1 MDGDPELRAPGA
13 PTLRVGSELDVG
25 STVITREEIL
35 DFARRWD
42 PLPIHADEE
51 LAAAGPFG
59 GLIASGLHT
68 FVAAGRL
75 MSDGFMGVYPVL
87 VGRGFRELKL
97 FKPVRPGTEIRV
109 MMRIEEIKPLP
120 GDRVDVVFRAI
131 ATDGDGEQVLSLLA
145 ELIAQA

>member
-1 MDGDPELRAPGA
+1 VSIELRAPRA
-13 PTLRVGSELDVG
+13 PTLKVGSELDVG

-42 PLPIHADEE
+42 PLPIHVDEE
-51 LAAAGPFG
+51 LAASGPFR

-75 MSDGFMGVYPVL
+75 MTDGFMSVYPVV

-97 FKPVRPGTEIRV
+97 LKPVRPGTEISV
-109 MMRIEEIKPLP
+109 MMRIEELELLSR
-120 GDRVDVVFRAI
+120 DRVDVVFRAT
-131 ATDGDGEQVLSLLA
+131 ATDSHGEQVLSLVG
-145 ELIAQA
+145 ELIAET